1 MSIDHHESDHA
12 AALPDGINQEEP
24 GRVWPGS
31 KPVSESEQ
39 KYQRLVEGISGD
51 YVIYT
56 HDPDGIITY
65 VSPSVEN
72 VLGYSE
78 KELLGLNW
86 RDLIGE
92 HFVGRELADR
102 VFDEVAAGKE
112 FYKFT
117 VEIAHRDGGTLLVE
131 VQQRPIFDPDG
142 TYVSMEGIAKDITET
157 TRDAVELQRLKEDL
171 EQRAAERTAELTRA
185 NEALRVSEARYRTV
199 VNCQTEFVVRW
210 SPGAV
215 VTFANEAYCRLLGRN
230 HDDVIGWS
238 FLESLHPDEVA
249 RFQASVEILN
259 QDHPIEDFEN
269 RVLLAD
275 GSVRWT
281 QWTNQILFDDDGKF
295 LEYQSVGRDVTALK
309 EAADIIREKE
319 THLAHMSRL
328 ATMGEL
334 VAGIAHEIHQP
345 LHAAKTFSEA
355 ARRNLELGGSE
366 NIETAIDCTQEISN
380 AITRTAKIIRRLRAY
395 TNARVDSF
403 RRLDLNQVALGATE
417 LIAFETRKAGV
428 KLEFGLAAENSEI
441 QGDRVQLEQICI
453 NLIMNAYEAMAIT
466 PARERVLMIASESDD
481 QQVRLCFRDCGCGV
495 AQDEYPKLF
504 DSFFTTKK
512 KGLGMG
518 LPLCKSIAELHGGK
532 ILAQPN
538 ASAGMTFILELPTMK
553 TAAAK
558 TQFQQDH
565 D

>member
-1 MSIDHHESDHA
+1 MSINHRESDRTDS
-12 AALPDGINQEEP
+12 LPDGISHDESA
-24 GRVWPGS
+24 GTWSGS
-31 KPVSESEQ
+31 KPLSESEQ

-56 HDPDGIITY
+56 HNPEGIITY
-65 VSPSVEN
+65 VSPSVES
-72 VLGYSE
+72 VLGFSE

-86 RDLIGE
+86 RALIGE

-102 VFDEVAAGKE
+102 VFDEVAAGKD

-131 VQQRPIFDPDG
+131 IQQRPIFDTAG
-142 TYVSMEGIAKDITET
+142 NYVSMEGIAKDITEA
-157 TRDAVELQRLKEDL
+157 TRNAEELQRLKEDL
-171 EQRAAERTAELTRA
+171 EQRAAERTVELTRA

-210 SPGAV
+210 SPGAI

-230 HDDVIGWS
+230 HDEVIGWS
-238 FLESLHPDEVA
+238 FLESLHPDEIA
-249 RFQASVEILN
+249 SFQASIEILN

-269 RVLLAD
+269 RVIVPN

-355 ARRNLELGGSE
+355 ARRNLELGGNE

-395 TNARVDSF
+395 TDARADSF
-403 RRLDLNQVALGATE
+403 QRLDLNQVALEATE

-428 KLEFGLAAENSEI
+428 KLEFHLAAEKPEI
-441 QGDRVQLEQICI
+441 QGDRVQLQQICI
-453 NLIMNAYEAMAIT
+453 NLIMNAYEAMVST
-466 PARERVLMIASESDD
+466 PANERVLTIASVSTDLKVRLSFRDRGCGVESDD
-481 QQVRLCFRDCGCGV
+481 
-495 AQDEYPKLF
+495 YPQLF

-518 LPLCKSIAELHGGK
+518 LPLCKSIADLHGGK
-532 ILAQPN
+532 IHAQPN
-538 ASAGMTFILELPTMK
+538 ESAGMTFILELPTMIK
-553 TAAAK
+553 MATKAK
-558 TQFQQDH
+558 LQQDYA
-565 D
+565 